1 MDELERQVITPTTE
15 DTLKRVGS
23 MQVVTDASAFGCT
36 PVQSTVSTVDAYKKE
51 SRLMATMGEEPEDVN
66 GLGYTYNNPSGT
78 EV

>member
-1 MDELERQVITPTTE
+1 MDELERTVTTPTAE

-36 PVQSTVSTVDAYKKE
+36 PVQATVSTVDEYKKE
-51 SRLMATMGEEPEDVN
+51 ARAMATMGEEPEDVN
-66 GLGYTYNNPSGT
+66 GLGYKYVNTSIT